1 MTKSDLIL
9 KITNK
14 NSFLY
19 QKDIQKIVDCLFQS
33 VTNALKN
40 GDRVELRGF
49 GTFGAKFRKARVGRN
64 PKTGDP
70 VAIPQKKLPFL
81 VKIDVSTSPGLSN
94 LLNSAEQAYISANP
108 TLLHIKIK
116 KIQRERFFIK

>member
-1 MTKSDLIL
+1 MTKSELIL

-19 QKDIQKIVDCLFQS
+19 QKDVYKIIDTLFNS
-33 VTNALKN
+33 VSKALKD

-49 GTFGAKFRKARVGRN
+49 GTFTTKLRNARIGRN

-70 VAIPQKKLPFL
+70 VAIPQKKMPFF
-81 VKIDVSTSPGLSN
+81 KMGKSMKERI
-94 LLNSAEQAYISANP
+94 NS
-108 TLLHIKIK
+108 
-116 KIQRERFFIK
+116 

>member
-1 MTKSDLIL
+1 MTKSELIL

-19 QKDIQKIVDCLFQS
+19 QKDVYKIIDTVFNS
-33 VTNALKN
+33 ITKALKD

-49 GTFGAKFRKARVGRN
+49 GTFTTKLRNARIGRK

-70 VAIPQKKLPFL
+70 VAIPQKKMPFF
-81 VKIDVSTSPGLSN
+81 KMGKSMKERI
-94 LLNSAEQAYISANP
+94 NS
-108 TLLHIKIK
+108 
-116 KIQRERFFIK
+116 